1 MFVDAPM
8 LEAGTPAIYVVAQAQ
23 SLQAATQSSPN
34 KLGVCSEYRANDSHS
49 VRPIFD
55 AEYYIKQFKKGP
67 NVLVAEDGMI
77 RTRLDTTISIA
88 KAPSH
93 GELKLYRPDAD
104 ADDIGKYDYLY
115 FTNKDY
121 VGEDNFQFDVA
132 VDGKTLRV
140 YYQIKVFPEDE
151 NFNYVGFCDWEKY
164 YWKISLPGSL
174 LDTATL
180 QSVLSFTGINKEAKE
195 EAKGARLELL
205 KTGRAGK

>member
-23 SLQAATQSSPN
+23 SLQAPTQSSPN

-67 NVLVAEDGMI
+67 NVLVTEDGMI
-77 RTRLDTTISIA
+77 RIRLDTTISIA
-88 KAPSH
+88 KVPSH
-93 GELKLYRPDAD
+93 GHLKLYRPDAN
-104 ADDIGKYDYLY
+104 DIGKYDYLY
-115 FTNKDY
+115 IPDRDY